1 MQHTDCNLQFG
12 RRLSGLEPVHAGGD
26 GFPFVSH
33 DNKGVNMKK
42 LTYLFAVVF
51 AVLLSA
57 CAPTQTSR
65 GTGQFID
72 DASLTARVKTQIA
85 QTQGL
90 GEAAKI
96 NVDTYRGVVSL
107 AGFVDNEQQVR
118 AAVQAANKVP
128 GVSKVVS
135 NLQIKSK
142 DTSSGR

>member
-1 MQHTDCNLQFG
+1 
-12 RRLSGLEPVHAGGD
+12 
-26 GFPFVSH
+26 
-33 DNKGVNMKK
+33 MKK
-42 LTYLFAVVF
+42 LTYLFTLVF
-51 AVLLSA
+51 AVFLSA

-85 QTQGL
+85 KTQGL
-90 GEAAKI
+90 GEAAAI

-107 AGFVDNEQQVR
+107 AGFVDNEQQIR
-118 AAVQAANKVP
+118 AAVQAANKVA

-142 DTSSGR
+142 STSGR